1 MLIRDYVIIG
11 VLAVT
16 TITALAFNLLASI
29 ALLFFAFYALI
40 GALTYS
46 FLVDRSDAKHR
57 RRLAST
63 LPRDEHGRWIT

>member
-1 MLIRDYVIIG
+1 MLIRDYTIIG

-16 TITALAFNLLASI
+16 TVTALAMNLI
-29 ALLFFAFYALI
+29 AVSTFLFFGFYALSGSLI
-40 GALTYS
+40 YS

-63 LPRDEHGRWIT
+63 LPRDKYGR